1 MTPSRTRWLLLIHQ
15 LPKEPAYLR
24 VKIGRRLAQV
34 GAVALKGSVY
44 ALPSTDSAMED
55 LQWVRQEILQG
66 GGEATVAEAV
76 LVEGLTDAEVEAK
89 FRAASDA
96 GYAGLAKKAR
106 EVTAGTSRGKSLG
119 VDQRAGLTA
128 ELGRLER
135 ALEELT
141 ETDFFHAPGRAA
153 VVALLDGLRARAAPP
168 REKPPPAAKRP
179 RLAGR
184 TWVTRTGIHVDRIA
198 SAWLIRR
205 SIDPRATFKFVPAK
219 GYLPRKGELRFDM
232 FEAEYSHQGD
242 RCTFETL
249 IARFALS
256 EPGLRALAEV
266 IHDID
271 LKDSTFG
278 RPETAGVAAA
288 VAGLC
293 REAGG
298 DEERLRRGSQLFEG
312 LLADFAARR
321 EAP

>member
-1 MTPSRTRWLLLIHQ
+1 VTPSRTRWLLLIHQ
-15 LPKEPAYLR
+15 LPREPAYLR

-44 ALPSTDSAMED
+44 ALPSTDAAMED
-55 LQWVRQEILQG
+55 LQWVRQEILEG
-66 GGEATVAEAV
+66 GGDATVAEAV

-89 FRAASDA
+89 FREAADT
-96 GYAGLAKKAR
+96 GYAALAKKAR
-106 EVTAGTSRGKSLG
+106 EVSAAASRRKSLG
-119 VDQRAGLTA
+119 VDERASLTA

-135 ALEELT
+135 GLEELT

-153 VVALLDGLRARAAPP
+153 VVALLDGLRAKAAPP
-168 REKPPPAAKRP
+168 REEHRAGKPH
-179 RLAGR
+179 RLTGR

-205 SIDPRATFKFVPAK
+205 SIDPRAVFKFVPAK

-249 IARFALS
+249 IARFALA

-271 LKDSTFG
+271 LKDSKFG

-293 REAGG
+293 REARD

-312 LLADFAARR
+312 LLADFAVRR